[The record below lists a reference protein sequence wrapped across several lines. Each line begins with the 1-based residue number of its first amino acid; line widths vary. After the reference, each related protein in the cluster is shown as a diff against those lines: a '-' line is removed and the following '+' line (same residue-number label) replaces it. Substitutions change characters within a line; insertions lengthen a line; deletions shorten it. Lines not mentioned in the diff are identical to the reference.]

1 MIMDIAS
8 KKNNDFKELTEKVQF
23 TNRPGYVAFSAKED
37 SDNRPVKLPACATNF
52 GKSSMYFFVDFQEM
66 TKQFELPR
74 ELQIMRVFDYFII
87 DGNRDETTMVIKAK
101 DSSKN
106 ILQQIT
112 DFYMKMYLSGQN
124 DLAY

>member
-1 MIMDIAS
+1 
-8 KKNNDFKELTEKVQF
+8 
-23 TNRPGYVAFSAKED
+23 
-37 SDNRPVKLPACATNF
+37 
-52 GKSSMYFFVDFQEM
+52 MYFFVDFQEM